1 MTDTRLVALLQLS
14 DSLFP
19 LGGLAHSDGLEHA
32 AAVGRV
38 TNAGELRT
46 WLDAQLAGPLGTA
59 DARGVA
65 LALGYW
71 QARCWRQLDDLD
83 DEVYALRPSSASRDA
98 ARAMGTRLLKTWTTV
113 RAAPD
118 VGAYLDR
125 RASRGVTL
133 PVAFAIAC
141 GSAGIDAAPT
151 LEAFLYT
158 RLAGSISAAMR
169 LMKIGQS
176 EAQRVLAEVLEQAPA
191 AAAAILAS
199 EARPGV
205 FAPALDIA
213 AMSQQYLRSRLF
225 RS

>member
-1 MTDTRLVALLQLS
+1 MTDRRLVALLQLS

-19 LGGLAHSDGLEHA
+19 IGSFAHSDGLEHA
-32 AAVGRV
+32 AAAGRV
-38 TNAGELRT
+38 TNAGELRM

-59 DARGVA
+59 DGRGVA
-65 LALGYW
+65 LALDHW
-71 QARCWRQLDDLD
+71 QARRWTELDELD
-83 DEVYALRPSSASRDA
+83 DEVFALRPSSASRDA
-98 ARAMGTRLLKTWTTV
+98 ARAIGTRLLKTWT
-113 RAAPD
+113 AARVDPD
-118 VGAYLDR
+118 VSAYLDR

-133 PVAFAIAC
+133 PVGFAVAC
-141 GSAGIDAAPT
+141 GSAGIESAAA

-176 EAQRVLAEVLEQAPA
+176 EAHRVLAELLDQVPA
-191 AAAAILAS
+191 TAAAILAS
-199 EARPGV
+199 NSRPAV

-213 AMSQQYLRSRLF
+213 AMSQQYQRSRLF